1 MPRLEVSVS
10 CWREKVKK
18 GAWHFLDLDG
28 GDQTRGCVSWWRGGL
43 DTEFKGDT
51 KRTIITRPV

>member
-1 MPRLEVSVS
+1 MGENREAIQKINEMPLEVSVS

-28 GDQTRGCVSWWRGGL
+28 GDQNARMR
-43 DTEFKGDT
+43 
-51 KRTIITRPV
+51 

>member
-1 MPRLEVSVS
+1 MPLEVSVS

-28 GDQTRGCVSWWRGGL
+28 GDQTQGCVSWWRGGL
-43 DTEFKGDT
+43 DTGFGG
-51 KRTIITRPV
+51 R